1 MEKVEMG
8 INCLGLSFFT
18 YLIGGFDALFNALLI
33 FIVLDYL
40 TGLCKGIYKKK
51 LNSKKSMKG
60 IIKKI
65 GYLCVVVLATIFGY
79 IVHDESMAIR
89 TLTLYFFIAN
99 EAISILENWAI
110 IGLPLPKKLVEVFN
124 DLKEDEKY

>member
-1 MEKVEMG
+1 MR
-8 INCLGLSFFT
+8 
-18 YLIGGFDALFNALLI
+18 
-33 FIVLDYL
+33 
-40 TGLCKGIYKKK
+40 
-51 LNSKKSMKG
+51 
-60 IIKKI
+60 
-65 GYLCVVVLATIFGY
+65 
-79 IVHDESMAIR
+79 DESMAIR

>member
-1 MEKVEMG
+1 MKVEMG
-8 INCLGLSFFT
+8 IGSLGISFFT
-18 YLIGGFDALFNALLI
+18 YLIGGFDALFKALLI

-40 TGLCKGIYKKK
+40 TGLCKGVSKKK
-51 LNSKKSMKG
+51 LNSKKSVKG
-60 IIKKI
+60 IIKKF
-65 GYLCVVVLATIFGY
+65 GYLCIVILATIFDY
-79 IVHDESMAIR
+79 IVHDDSMAIR

-124 DLKEDEKY
+124 DLKENEKS